1 MISIDPVTKT
11 TRFGSPKREV
21 IAGES
26 VMVQLNLMMKLATN
40 MI

>member
-11 TRFGSPKREV
+11 RRFGSPKREV

-26 VMVQLNLMMKLATN
+26 VIAQLNLMMKFATK
-40 MI
+40 II